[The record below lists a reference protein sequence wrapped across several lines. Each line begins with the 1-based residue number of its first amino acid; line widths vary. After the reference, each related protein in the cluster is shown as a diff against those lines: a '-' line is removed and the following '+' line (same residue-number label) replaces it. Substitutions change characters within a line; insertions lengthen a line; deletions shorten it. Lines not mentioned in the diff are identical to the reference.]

1 MEFKEFKEEILKR
14 AKKADACNEQY
25 KRAYR
30 SENFNELLKVITD
43 NFSFSCESKI
53 IDCVLLEKVG
63 QEVCNEGSL
72 YFNTDC
78 KDGYLI
84 VENSTVTARGNST
97 VTARGN
103 STVTARENST
113 VTARENS
120 TVTAW
125 GNSYTLSF
133 NAIEHKISEKAI
145 LRYYYEDKILVPKEI
160 KIETY

>member
-30 SENFNELLKVITD
+30 SENFKELLEVITD
-43 NFSFSCESKI
+43 NFSYSCENKI
-53 IDCVLLEKVG
+53 IDCVLLEQVG
-63 QEVCNEGSL
+63 QEVCNEGNL

-78 KDGYLI
+78 KDGFLI

-97 VTARGN
+97 VTA
-103 STVTARENST
+103 
-113 VTARENS
+113 
-120 TVTAW
+120 W

-133 NAIEHKISEKAI
+133 NTIEHKISEKAI
-145 LRYYYEDKILVPKEI
+145 LRYYYEDRILVPKEL
-160 KIETY
+160 KVETY